1 MITTRLEGE
10 MPMSIESETVKQTLA
25 EITNLYEELV
35 DRAQL
40 LVDGYW
46 SEWKERNRQII
57 TSGLQPSQEG
67 YEKAGRIAPRL
78 KKLKNTHRVY
88 LEWWDWKQTPYRKYH
103 NARAGIQIKPNLKT
117 GFTWSV
123 MTKHANTW
131 EKVLFDKYEPFFKKI
146 RKALS
151 ALADQIT
158 NLNKLIPSLM

>member
-1 MITTRLEGE
+1 
-10 MPMSIESETVKQTLA
+10 MSIESENVKKTLV
-25 EITNLYEELV
+25 EISSLYDELV

-46 SEWKERNRQII
+46 SEWKEQNKKIV

-67 YEKAGRIAPRL
+67 YQRAGRIAPRL

-88 LEWWDWKQTPYRKYH
+88 LEWWDWKQTPYRKFQ
-103 NARAGIQIKPNLKT
+103 NPRSGIQIKPNVRT

-123 MTKHANTW
+123 MSKHANTW
-131 EKVLFDKYEPFFKKI
+131 EKVLFDKYEPLFKKI

-151 ALADQIT
+151 MLADQIT
-158 NLNKLIPSLM
+158 NLNKIIPTLM

>member
-1 MITTRLEGE
+1 
-10 MPMSIESETVKQTLA
+10 MSIESETVKQTLA

-46 SEWKERNRQII
+46 GEWKERNRLII
-57 TSGLQPSQEG
+57 ASGLQPSQEG

-88 LEWWDWKQTPYRKYH
+88 LEWWDWKQTPYRKYQ
-103 NARAGIQIKPNLKT
+103 NARSGIQIKPNLKS

-146 RKALS
+146 RKALA

-158 NLNKLIPSLM
+158 NLNKLIPTLM